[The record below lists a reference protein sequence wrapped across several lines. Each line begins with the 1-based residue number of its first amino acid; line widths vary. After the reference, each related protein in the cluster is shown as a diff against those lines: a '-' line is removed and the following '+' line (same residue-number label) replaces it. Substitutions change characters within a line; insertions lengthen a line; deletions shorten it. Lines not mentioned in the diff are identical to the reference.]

1 MNNQKSTS
9 QSDGQ
14 PRTFVTRR
22 EYDEWVNEAVGLATA
37 LNYPVQPS
45 MANDGTGIV
54 FGDDQYEA
62 FRNGL
67 WSREPYEVMVIF
79 ESLNEPAVD
88 GLPAGAEPY
97 AEYSG
102 LCDKLMIVHPGK
114 FCPPHFHQRKTESYE
129 VVLGEMEVFYGA
141 DPVDFEVEGGFA
153 ARAPMPKGEPWPADV
168 VLPAGREE
176 SYRALTSYARLR
188 RGDPKFVMHRQHLH
202 AFRCPPDSRVPL
214 VVREISTYSHEPTEA
229 AAGKVAP
236 LPGWAGIHDNDFVSD
251 SANTGRLGTRI
262 VP

>member
-1 MNNQKSTS
+1 MTS
-9 QSDGQ
+9 QNSGDDE

-22 EYDEWVNEAVGLATA
+22 EYDEWVYEAASLATA

-45 MANDGTGIV
+45 MVNDGTGIV

-79 ESLNEPAVD
+79 ESLNEPAIR
-88 GLPAGAEPY
+88 GLPAGALAF

-129 VVLGEMEVFYGA
+129 VVLGEMEVFYGP
-141 DPVDFEVEGGFA
+141 DPVHMEPEADFAPRV
-153 ARAPMPKGEPWPADV
+153 PMPRGEPWPADV
-168 VLPAGREE
+168 ALPAGREE
-176 SYRALTSYARLR
+176 SYAGVTSYVRLR

-202 AFRCPPDSRVPL
+202 AFRCPPDARVPL
-214 VVREISTYSHEPTEA
+214 VVREISTYSHEPTDA
-229 AAGKVAP
+229 SAGVAP
-236 LPGWAGIHDNDFVSD
+236 PLQNWAGIHDNAFVSEA
-251 SANTGRLGTRI
+251 ANTGRLGITIR
-262 VP
+262 